1 MDRGVEIFFSTI
13 TAKWKKAN
21 QQEKDDLPVWVSL
34 HGNKLCSCFWQMM
47 NLRNT
52 VEIIY
57 TVL

>member
-1 MDRGVEIFFSTI
+1 MEIFFSAI
-13 TAKWKKAN
+13 MAKWKKAN
-21 QQEKDDLPVWVSL
+21 QQEKDNLPVWVSL